1 MADIEIAKKS
11 DLDGKA
17 DIGHTHGISE
27 IISLQ
32 SELDSKADISHNHD
46 EVYQPIGNYAN
57 ANHTHSYD
65 DLTNKPTIPTKTS
78 DLTNDSG
85 FITGSYDNSN
95 SGLEAT
101 DIQSAIDELKAL
113 IDALMN

>member
-11 DLDGKA
+11 DLDAKA
-17 DIGHTHGISE
+17 NINHTHDISE
-27 IISLQ
+27 INNLQ
-32 SELDSKADISHNHD
+32 SELYNKADINHNHD
-46 EVYQPIGNYAN
+46 GVYQPAGNYAD

-95 SGLEAT
+95 SGLTAT

-113 IDALMN
+113 IDGLMN